1 MIDVVDAVRYLD
13 PQLESGIRT
22 GSVSWAVA
30 MTRVCARLDAE
41 NVRAAGV
48 VLAADLLV
56 NDAVQEADRALVG
69 TGDRLF
75 AWYGVSPAQL
85 TDVARLRALA
95 GLQRFR
101 GVHAAPYRGALP
113 VDRAEWYSLYA
124 ACQEMGLP
132 LALEVGSAP
141 ARSGMRSVALPDLL
155 DTVAF
160 AFPHLRLLC
169 VNRGR
174 LWLPTLVRWARV
186 HKNFYLGV
194 GDNLARD
201 WDETLLEAITHPVDY
216 WHPDGARKVAWCS
229 AVSSKSPAALVEQ
242 LHAASGLNEEQ
253 VSRVMGLNI
262 NAIVGV
268 NAPSFHEGE

>member
-13 PQLESGIRT
+13 PELEADVRT
-22 GSVSWAVA
+22 RSFSWPDVL
-30 MTRVCARLDAE
+30 TRVCARLDAE

-48 VLAADLLV
+48 VLASDLFVDGAL
-56 NDAVQEADRALVG
+56 QEADRALIG
-69 TGDRLF
+69 TDGRLF
-75 AWYGVSPAQL
+75 GWYGVSATPL
-85 TDVARLRALA
+85 TDVARLRALTS
-95 GLQRFR
+95 LRSIR
-101 GVHAAPYRGALP
+101 GVHAAPYRGGSP
-113 VDRAEWYSLYA
+113 VDQPEWYALYA
-124 ACQEMGLP
+124 ACQEMDLP

-160 AFPHLRLLC
+160 AFPRLKLLC

-242 LHAASGLNEEQ
+242 LLASSALNEDQ

-262 NAIVGV
+262 DAIVGFGP
-268 NAPSFHEGE
+268 PSAN